1 MKPQHT
7 TLTRE
12 QWQKQN
18 KHWVDKFI
26 FELRMRDVPGSE
38 VEQQVVTVYSHCT
51 DSGETPEDAFGDPV
65 EYARSLELG
74 HEGRVSELLAEGV
87 PFFIILALYL
97 LISNATHSLEA
108 GESFKANDI
117 MVFSWGAV
125 IVIAL
130 LVTTFMRQVMRQV
143 RWFVIAFV
151 LVGVLVGVSSF
162 SRNWNRPVVFESDP
176 LILIGIEGL
185 AMVIVAV
192 TMSIVKIFD
201 PNNKE
206 PADVAIQ
213 YPMEKEV
220 ISRKRVRSY
229 KLVSVLVYW
238 IIPLLTLIDFI
249 LTIFVFKG

>member
-7 TLTRE
+7 TLTRD

-18 KHWVDKFI
+18 KRWVDKFI
-26 FELRMRDVPGSE
+26 VELRMRDVPGSE
-38 VEQQVVTVYSHCT
+38 VGQQVVTVYSHCT
-51 DSGETPEDAFGDPV
+51 DSSETPEDAFGDPV

-74 HEGRVSELLAEGV
+74 HEGRMRELLAEGV
-87 PFFIILALYL
+87 PSFIMLALYL
-97 LISNATHSLEA
+97 LISNATHALAA

-125 IVIAL
+125 IIIAL
-130 LVTTFMRQVMRQV
+130 LVTTFMRRVIRQM

-151 LVGVLVGVSSF
+151 LVGVLVGIGTF

-185 AMVIVAV
+185 AMVMIAV

-201 PNNKE
+201 PNNKDR
-206 PADVAIQ
+206 ADVAIQ

-220 ISRKRVRSY
+220 ISRKRARNY
-229 KLVSVLVYW
+229 KLVSALAYW
-238 IIPLLTLIDFI
+238 IIPLLTLIDFL
-249 LTIFVFKG
+249 LTMFVFKG